1 MWILK
6 IYETKRLILRQIDE
20 SWAEEVLQYYKRN
33 RRFLSEWEPQRPE
46 EFYTLDFQKNFLQ
59 EDFKANKN
67 GKILRLW
74 IINKN
79 DERKIIGCITF
90 NLIVRG
96 VLQSCILGYKLDKDE
111 INKGLITEGMKR
123 AINVVFDELKLHRI
137 EAPIMPINTASI
149 KVVSKLGF
157 ENEGLSK
164 KYIKVNGK
172 WEDHMRWSLINGNE
186 E

>member
-1 MWILK
+1 MEIF
-6 IYETKRLILRQIDE
+6 ETQRLILRQIDE
-20 SWAEEVLQYYKRN
+20 SWAEEVLQYYNRN

-59 EDFKANKN
+59 EDFKANEN

-74 IINKN
+74 ITNKN

-111 INKGLITEGMKR
+111 INKGLITEGIKR

-172 WEDHMRWSLINGNE
+172 WEDHTRWSLINSNE